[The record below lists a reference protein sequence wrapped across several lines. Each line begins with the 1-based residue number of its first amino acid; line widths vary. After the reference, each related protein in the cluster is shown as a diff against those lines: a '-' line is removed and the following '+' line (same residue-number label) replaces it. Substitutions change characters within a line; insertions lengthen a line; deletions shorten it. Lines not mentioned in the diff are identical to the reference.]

1 MGRVILR
8 VGGTLARYYIS
19 EQYLTN
25 GIMMRAKR
33 PAVASSF
40 GCFSINNYKDIE

>member
-19 EQYLTN
+19 EHYLTN
-25 GIMMRAKR
+25 GMYDARQATC
-33 PAVASSF
+33 S
-40 GCFSINNYKDIE
+40 DIIIWVFPHQQL